1 MNGST
6 GWRADFRQPVRSR
19 RERPIP
25 VASCFVEA
33 PASSTNQ
40 LSSRAFFIR
49 AIRFAGLEPFK
60 QQPCAN
66 PSNCLTQS
74 DRNAYGLMQMAGAM
88 TLPVGA
94 EIAWSVFERG
104 KLHCNL

>member
-1 MNGST
+1 M
-6 GWRADFRQPVRSR
+6 
-19 RERPIP
+19 
-25 VASCFVEA
+25 
-33 PASSTNQ
+33 
-40 LSSRAFFIR
+40 
-49 AIRFAGLEPFK
+49 
-60 QQPCAN
+60 
-66 PSNCLTQS
+66 QS